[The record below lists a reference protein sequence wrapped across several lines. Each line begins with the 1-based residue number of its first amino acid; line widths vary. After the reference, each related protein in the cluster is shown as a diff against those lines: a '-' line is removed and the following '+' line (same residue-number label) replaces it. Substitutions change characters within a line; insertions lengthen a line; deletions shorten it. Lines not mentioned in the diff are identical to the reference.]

1 MELIKAIKDSFVQ
14 LTNVL
19 DQLKDD
25 EYTSVS
31 ANLSGATIGQHM
43 RHVVELY
50 QCLLSGYEAGVVC
63 YDQRKRDTAVET
75 NREFALRL
83 LQQLTD
89 SIELGN
95 KDLLLVSY
103 FGEEASVQIN
113 LPTNYY
119 RELMYNLEHSVHHM
133 ALMKVGLKELS
144 IAEVSENFGVASST
158 IQYKKNVHS
167 NLYTQ

>member
-1 MELIKAIKDSFVQ
+1 MELKKAIKESFVQ

-19 DQLKDD
+19 DQLNDE
-25 EYTSVS
+25 EYTTVS

-43 RHVVELY
+43 RHVVEMY
-50 QCLLSGYEAGVVC
+50 QCLLSGYQAGVVC
-63 YDQRKRDTAVET
+63 YDQRKRDIAIET
-75 NREFALRL
+75 SKEFARNL

-89 SIELGN
+89 SIDLEN
-95 KDLLLVSY
+95 KDLLLISY
-103 FGEEASVQIN
+103 FGDEASVQID

-133 ALMKVGLKELS
+133 ALMKVGLKEFS

-158 IQYKKNVHS
+158 IQYKKHVHS
-167 NLYTQ
+167 NIHTH